1 MQDENNQIEGAV
13 IESDAPVADAPQSTE
28 TSVSESQGSEKGSLL
43 DAVLEVVKPTS
54 EDGETTDP
62 VAQTSEEVP
71 ASEDKPE
78 GEDQAEG
85 AEEKSDTDPA
95 AEAEEEPDKDLPAS
109 TRKKVDKL
117 LKDRRELRKHVAQL
131 EGPATVGSEL
141 QNFAM
146 QHDLSV
152 DDITNALHIAA
163 TLRRGDYDAF
173 YEMVSPYVRHAQ
185 EYKGIVLPED
195 LAQMV
200 RDNQITEQAAR
211 QFARTRFD
219 QQRLQVENT
228 RMNDLSQQYF
238 VGQVQQNVQ
247 RAVSDY
253 EAQIAA
259 RDPDYKA
266 KAGLVQRTAGALLRE
281 KGGSVSSPEEA
292 ISIVK
297 AAYEEV
303 NRQVRAFAP
312 PPRATRPSPSGTNP
326 QTPSAR
332 TAPKSLM
339 DAVKMGLERSRAG

>member
-1 MQDENNQIEGAV
+1 MQDDNNQIEGAE
-13 IESDAPVADAPQSTE
+13 IESEAPVADAPQSTE
-28 TSVSESQGSEKGSLL
+28 ASTSENQGSEKGSLL
-43 DAVLEVVKPTS
+43 DAVLEVVQPTS

-62 VAQTSEEVP
+62 SAKSSEEVP

-85 AEEKSDTDPA
+85 AEEKSDADQT
-95 AEAEEEPDKDLPAS
+95 AEAEEADKDLPAS

-117 LKDRRELRKHVAQL
+117 LKDRRELRKQVSQL
-131 EGPATVGSEL
+131 EAPATIGSEL

-146 QHDLSV
+146 QHDLSS
-152 DDITNALHIAA
+152 DDIMNALHIAA
-163 TLRRGDYDAF
+163 TLRRGDYDTF
-173 YEMVSPYVRHAQ
+173 YDMVSPYVRHAQ

-253 EAQIAA
+253 EAQLSA

-281 KGGSVSSPEEA
+281 HGGSVSSPEEA
-292 ISIVK
+292 IAIVK

-312 PPRATRPSPSGTNP
+312 PPRATRPSPSGANP

-332 TAPKSLM
+332 TAPKNLM